1 VREVVTREFDRSAA
15 DQRADVAKLSVS
27 LREDLSAKG
36 IQFFEVD
43 REPFRQAL
51 GRRPLQDW
59 KAKYGDEAWSH
70 LEKSSGKLG

>member
-1 VREVVTREFDRSAA
+1 
-15 DQRADVAKLSVS
+15 LST
-27 LREDLSAKG
+27 KG

-51 GRRPLQDW
+51 GKTSFYKDW